1 MYLGG
6 TTNKAKDH
14 FHQPVF
20 NLSFNPSPYLQL
32 FFSDVKATKI
42 NGGKRSIN
50 LNT

>member
-20 NLSFNPSPYLQL
+20 NFSCTHPHLQL
-32 FFSDVKATKI
+32 FFSDVNATIK
-42 NGGKRSIN
+42 GGKRSIN
-50 LNT
+50 PNT